1 MRVYFFKI
9 INSILVLLPLTFVAQ
24 LNEDFSDGNFT
35 SNPQWNGDVTN
46 FIVNSSNEL
55 QLNAPSVSDVSFL
68 STETGILDFSDT
80 IVWNFRMNMLFSPSS
95 NNTGR
100 FYLVSNFEDLKGSL
114 NGYYIR
120 IGESGAVDKIKLY
133 RQDGVSSSS
142 DELICTGSFGAYGAN
157 PNARIRVLRDIAG
170 NWLIES
176 DSTGGT
182 NYTIEGGGSDATYQY
197 SKYSGI
203 WCKYTSSN
211 SAKFI
216 FDDISIEANVII
228 DNSPPSVVSAT
239 VTGSNL
245 IDLVFNEQVTS
256 SVENISNYFLSAGN
270 GEPLIVINNSNVFQL
285 MFNSPFLAGDNYSLD
300 ISNIEDL
307 SNNTLDTT
315 IGIIVPDT
323 AIESEIIVNEIL
335 FDPYTGGSDY
345 VELYNNSSK
354 IIDLFGYMIAN
365 FDEGIDNHK
374 NIEKHFILEPNN
386 YVLFTEDS
394 AATAAAYLNRD
405 ALVFIEMDL
414 PTFTNDSSTVYVL
427 NPDSLVLD
435 YFSYNDDMHFN
446 LINDVEG
453 VSLERINATLIT
465 NDASNWHSAAESVGW
480 GTPGLENSQNF
491 SGITSNL
498 FFNVDTPVFS
508 PDNDGF
514 EDVAIFSYEMNSP
527 GYVANL
533 VVYDHT
539 GRLITRLLENELLS
553 SSGSTSW
560 DGTLENGEK
569 ARIGIYLLYFE
580 AFDLDGNVYPVKKTI
595 TLKGRL

>member
-1 MRVYFFKI
+1 MRVCFLKI
-9 INSILVLLPLTFVAQ
+9 LKVMLVFLPLTIDAQ
-24 LNEDFSDGNFT
+24 LSEDFSDGDFT
-35 SNPQWNGDVTN
+35 SNPQWSGDVSN
-46 FIVNSSNEL
+46 FIINASNEL
-55 QLNAPSVSDVSFL
+55 QLNAASVTDISYL

-100 FYLVSNFEDLKGSL
+100 FYLASNFEDLKGSL
-114 NGYYIR
+114 NGYYIK

-142 DELICTGSFGAYGAN
+142 DVLICSGAFGAYGVN

-170 NWLIES
+170 NWLIEA

-182 NYTIEGGGSDATYQY
+182 NFTLEGGGTDATYQY

-211 SAKFI
+211 STDFI
-216 FDDISIEANVII
+216 FDDLSIVANVIV
-228 DNSPPSVVSAT
+228 DNASPEVVSAT
-239 VTGSNL
+239 VSGSNL
-245 IDLVFNEQVTS
+245 IDIVYNEQVTNS
-256 SVENISNYFLSAGN
+256 AEVIANYFLSGGN
-270 GEPLIVINNSNVFQL
+270 DEPLIVINNSNVYQL
-285 MFNSPFLAGDNYSLD
+285 MFNSPFSSGETYSLS

-307 SNNTLDTT
+307 SNNILNTSIVIT
-315 IGIIVPDT
+315 VPDT
-323 AIESEIIVNEIL
+323 ALGGEIIVNEIL
-335 FDPYTGGSDY
+335 FDPYTGGSDF
-345 VELYNNSSK
+345 VEFYNNSAK
-354 IIDLFGYMIAN
+354 NIDLYGYMIA
-365 FDEGIDNHK
+365 DYDQEIDNHK
-374 NIEKHFILEPNN
+374 VIEEHFILESHHF
-386 YVLFTEDS
+386 VLFTEDS

-414 PTFTNDSSTVYVL
+414 PTFTNDASTVYIL

-435 YFSYNDDMHFN
+435 YFSYNDDMHFK

-453 VSLERINATLIT
+453 VSLERINANSPT
-465 NDASNWHSAAESVGW
+465 NIATNWHSAAESAGW

-491 SGITSNL
+491 TNSSSGL
-498 FFNVDTPVFS
+498 FFNVETLVFS

-514 EDVAIFSYEMNSP
+514 EDVAIFSYEMDSP

-533 VVYDHT
+533 VVYDNV
-539 GRLITRLLENELLS
+539 GRLITRLFENELLS
-553 SSGSTSW
+553 QSGSTTW
-560 DGTLENGEK
+560 DGTMENGEK

>member
-1 MRVYFFKI
+1 MRAYFFKI
-9 INSILVLLPLTFVAQ
+9 INLILVFLPLTFVAQ

-35 SNPQWNGDVTN
+35 SSPQWNGDVAN

-55 QLNAPSVSDVSFL
+55 QLNAPSVSDISYL

-80 IVWNFRMNMLFSPSS
+80 IIWNFRMNMLFSPSS

-142 DELICTGSFGAYGAN
+142 DDLICSGSFGAYGAN

-176 DSTGGT
+176 DSTGG
-182 NYTIEGGGSDATYQY
+182 NNFTIEGGGSDATYQY

-216 FDDISIEANVII
+216 FDDISIDANVII
-228 DNSPPSVVSAT
+228 DNSPPGVVSAT

-285 MFNSPFLAGDNYSLD
+285 MFNSPFLAGENYSLD

-307 SNNTLDTT
+307 SNNSLDTT
-315 IGIIVPDT
+315 VGIIVPDT
-323 AIESEIIVNEIL
+323 AIKSEIIVNEIL

-345 VELYNNSSK
+345 LELYNNSLK
-354 IIDLFGYMIAN
+354 NIDLFGYMVAN
-365 FDEGIDNHK
+365 FDLGIDNHK
-374 NIEKHFILEPNN
+374 NIENHFILAPNN
-386 YVLFTEDS
+386 YVLLTEDS
-394 AATAAAYLNRD
+394 AATAASYLNRD

-453 VSLERINATLIT
+453 VSLERINASLNT

-491 SGITSNL
+491 SGSISDL
-498 FFNVDTPVFS
+498 FFNVETPVFS

-514 EDVAIFSYEMNSP
+514 EDVAIFSYEMSSP

-533 VVYDHT
+533 LVYDHS
-539 GRLITRLLENELLS
+539 GRLINRVLENELLS

-560 DGTLENGEK
+560 DGTMENGEK

-580 AFDLDGNVYPVKKTI
+580 VFDLDGNVYPVKKTI

>member
-9 INSILVLLPLTFVAQ
+9 IKLILVFLPLAFTAQ

-35 SNPQWNGDVTN
+35 SNPQWNGDVAN

-55 QLNAPSVSDVSFL
+55 QLNAPSVSDISYL

-80 IVWNFRMNMLFSPSS
+80 IIWNFRMNMLFSPSS

-142 DELICTGSFGAYGAN
+142 DELICTGSFGAYGVN

-176 DSTGGT
+176 DSTGG
-182 NYTIEGGGSDATYQY
+182 NNFTIEGGGSDATYQY

-216 FDDISIEANVII
+216 FDDISIDANVII
-228 DNSPPSVVSAT
+228 DNSPPSIVSAT

-256 SVENISNYFLSAGN
+256 SAENISNYFLSAGN

-285 MFNSPFLAGDNYSLD
+285 IFNAPFLAGENYFLD

-307 SNNTLDTT
+307 SNNSLDTT
-315 IGIIVPDT
+315 VGIIVPDT
-323 AIESEIIVNEIL
+323 AVESEIIVNEIL

-354 IIDLFGYMIAN
+354 SIDLFGYMIAN

-374 NIEKHFILEPNN
+374 NIEKHFVLAPNN
-386 YVLFTEDS
+386 YVLLSEDS
-394 AATAAAYLNRD
+394 ASTAAAYLNRD

-453 VSLERINATLIT
+453 VSLERISASLAT

-491 SGITSNL
+491 SGTTSDL
-498 FFNVDTPVFS
+498 FFNVETPVFS

-514 EDVAIFSYEMNSP
+514 EDVAIFSYEMSSP

-533 VVYDHT
+533 LVYDHS

-560 DGTLENGEK
+560 DGTMENGEK